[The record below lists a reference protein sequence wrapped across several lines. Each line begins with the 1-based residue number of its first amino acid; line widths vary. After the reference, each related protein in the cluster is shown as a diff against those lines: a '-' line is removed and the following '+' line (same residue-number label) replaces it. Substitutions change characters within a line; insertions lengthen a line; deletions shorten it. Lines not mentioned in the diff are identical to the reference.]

1 MSATNNK
8 GEKIMEQKQL
18 PLRLDIQF
26 FAEQTYTPDH
36 VLMSDVKTGKIP
48 EEQGGLIIEDVIKG
62 STVMKL
68 AKNEPMTAPK
78 KKFSFKAKGAGAYWV
93 SETEVIKT
101 SKVEWLTAEMQAEK
115 LGVIIPFSKEFLR
128 YSAKDFFNEVKPL
141 ISEAFYETFDI
152 AALFGTNSPFATHTS
167 GKSIFTG
174 ATDEGNLV
182 ALGSGDDLQDEVFDL
197 MALIEAGGFTP
208 NGIAAT
214 NAFKQNLRRAKNAT
228 SAERYYPNLNDVE
241 GMAVTYAK
249 PEAFDTTKA
258 AALMGDWDYAR
269 YGILQG
275 IEYAVS
281 EDAQLSSVVGADG
294 KPINLFERDM
304 FALRATM
311 HIGYMNV
318 KPDAF
323 GALTPDLTP

>member
-1 MSATNNK
+1 MTNYMKPQFNEK
-8 GEKIMEQKQL
+8 GL
-18 PLRLDIQF
+18 LDLNIQY
-26 FAEQTYTPDH
+26 FAKQTYTPDH
-36 VLMSDVKTGKIP
+36 VLMSDAKTGTIP
-48 EEQGGLIIEDVIKG
+48 AEQGGLIIEDVIQG

-68 AKNEPMTAPK
+68 AKNEPMTAPE

-101 SKVEWLTAEMQAEK
+101 SAVQWLQASMKAEK

-128 YSAKDFFNEVKPL
+128 YTAKDFFNEVKPL
-141 ISEAFYETFDI
+141 IAEAFYQTFDL

-174 ATDEGNLV
+174 ATEEGNSV
-182 ALGSGDDLQDEVFDL
+182 AVGTGTNLQDDVFAL
-197 MALIEAGGFTP
+197 MALIESGGFNP
-208 NGIAAT
+208 DGIASI
-214 NAFKQNLRRAKNAT
+214 NAFKQNLRTAKDNNGRLYT
-228 SAERYYPNLNDVE
+228 DLSNVE
-241 GMAVTYAK
+241 GMPVVYANND
-249 PEAFDTTKA
+249 AWDATKA
-258 AALMGDWDYAR
+258 VALMGDWDYAR

-281 EDAQLSSVVGADG
+281 EDAQLSSVVGADN

-323 GALTPDLTP
+323 GALTPDVTP

>member
-1 MSATNNK
+1 MTNYIQPKFNEK
-8 GEKIMEQKQL
+8 GL
-18 PLRLDIQF
+18 LSLNIQT
-26 FAEQTYTPDH
+26 FAKQTYTPDH

-48 EEQGGLIIEDVIKG
+48 EETGGLIIEDVIQG

-78 KKFSFKAKGAGAYWV
+78 KNFSFKAKGAGAYWV

-101 SKVEWLTAEMQAEK
+101 SKVEWLTASMQAEK

-128 YSAKDFFNEVKPL
+128 YTAKEFFNEVKPL
-141 ISEAFYETFDI
+141 IAEAFYQTFDL
-152 AALFGTNSPFATHTS
+152 AALFGTNSPFATHSS
-167 GKSIFTG
+167 GKAIFTG
-174 ATDEGNLV
+174 AEEEGNTV
-182 ALGSGDDLQDEVFDL
+182 AIGTGTNLQDDVFAL
-197 MALIEAGGFTP
+197 MALIESGGFNP
-208 NGIAAT
+208 DGIAT
-214 NAFKQNLRRAKNAT
+214 INAFKQNLRTAKDNNGRLYT
-228 SAERYYPNLNDVE
+228 DLTNVE
-241 GMAVTYAK
+241 GMPVVYANND
-249 PEAFDTTKA
+249 AWDATKA
-258 AALMGDWDYAR
+258 LALMGDWDFAR

-275 IEYAVS
+275 IEFAVS

-323 GALTPDLTP
+323 GALTPDVTP

>member
-1 MSATNNK
+1 MKKSFKPQFNEK
-8 GEKIMEQKQL
+8 GL
-18 PLRLDIQF
+18 LTLNIQH
-26 FAEQTYTPDH
+26 FAKQTYTPDH

-78 KKFSFKAKGAGAYWV
+78 KNFSFKAKGAGAYWV

-101 SKVEWLTAEMQAEK
+101 SKVEWLTASMTAEK

-128 YSAKDFFNEVKPL
+128 YTAKEFFSEAKPL
-141 ISEAFYETFDI
+141 IVEAFYETFDI
-152 AALFGTNSPFATHTS
+152 ATLFGTNSPYAAHGS
-167 GKSIFTG
+167 GKAIFTG
-174 ATDEGNLV
+174 ATEAGNSVVLGTGNLQ
-182 ALGSGDDLQDEVFDL
+182 DDVFSL
-197 MALIEAGGFTP
+197 MALIEAGGFNPDALAT
-208 NGIAAT
+208 T
-214 NAFKQNLRRAKNAT
+214 NAFKQNLRTAKDG
-228 SAERYYPNLNDVE
+228 NLNRLYTDLNNVE
-241 GMAVTYAK
+241 GLPVAYAK
-249 PEAFDTTKA
+249 PEAWDKTKA

-275 IEYAVS
+275 IEYAIS

-323 GALTPDLTP
+323 GALTPVVPGP

>member
-1 MSATNNK
+1 MTNYIQPKFNAK
-8 GEKIMEQKQL
+8 GL
-18 PLRLDIQF
+18 LSLNIQT
-26 FAEQTYTPDH
+26 FAKQTYTPDH
-36 VLMSDVKTGKIP
+36 VLMSDVKTGTIP
-48 EEQGGLIIEDVIKG
+48 AEQGGLIIEDVIQG

-78 KKFSFKAKGAGAYWV
+78 KNFSFKAKGAGAYWV

-101 SKVEWLTAEMQAEK
+101 STVEWLQASMTAEK

-128 YSAKDFFNEVKPL
+128 YTAKDFFNEAKPL
-141 ISEAFYETFDI
+141 IVEAFYQTFDL
-152 AALFGTNSPFATHTS
+152 AALFGINSPFATHTS

-174 ATDEGNLV
+174 ATEEGNSV
-182 ALGSGDDLQDEVFDL
+182 AIGTGATLQDDVFAT
-197 MALIEAGGFTP
+197 MALIESGGFDP
-208 NGIAAT
+208 NGLAT
-214 NAFKQNLRRAKNAT
+214 INAFKQNLRTAKDSNNNRLYT
-228 SAERYYPNLNDVE
+228 DLNDIE
-241 GMAVTYAK
+241 GLPVAYANN
-249 PEAFDTTKA
+249 ASWDATKA
-258 AALMGDWDYAR
+258 LALIGDWDFAR
-269 YGILQG
+269 YGILQD
-275 IEYAVS
+275 IEFAVS

-323 GALTPDLTP
+323 GALTPDVTP

>member
-1 MSATNNK
+1 MTNYFQPKFNEK
-8 GEKIMEQKQL
+8 GL
-18 PLRLDIQF
+18 LSLDIQT

-36 VLMSDVKTGKIP
+36 VLLMDAKTGTIP
-48 EEQGGLIIEDVIKG
+48 AEQGGLIIEDVIQG

-78 KKFSFKAKGAGAYWV
+78 KNFSFKAKGAGAYWV

-101 SKVEWLTAEMQAEK
+101 STVEWLTASMTAEK
-115 LGVIIPFSKEFLR
+115 LAVIIPFSKEFLR
-128 YSAKDFFNEVKPL
+128 YTAKDFFNEVKPL
-141 ISEAFYETFDI
+141 IAEAFYQTFDL

-174 ATDEGNLV
+174 ATEEGNTV
-182 ALGSGDDLQDEVFDL
+182 AAGTGTTLQDDVFAL
-197 MALIEAGGFTP
+197 MALIESGGFDP
-208 NGIAAT
+208 NGMASI
-214 NAFKQNLRRAKNAT
+214 NGFKQDLRTAKDVNNNRLYT
-228 SAERYYPNLNDVE
+228 DLNNIE
-241 GMAVTYAK
+241 GLPVTYANN
-249 PEAFDTTKA
+249 ASWDATKA
-258 AALMGDWDYAR
+258 EALMGDWDYAR

-323 GALTPDLTP
+323 GALTPDITP

>member
-1 MSATNNK
+1 MDKQTPQFNEK
-8 GEKIMEQKQL
+8 GWLK
-18 PLRLDIQF
+18 LDIQT
-26 FAEQTYTPDH
+26 FAVQTYTPDH
-36 VLMSDVKTGKIP
+36 VLMSDVKNGKIP
-48 EEQGGLIIEDVIKG
+48 EEQGGLIVEDVIKG

-78 KKFSFKAKGAGAYWV
+78 KNFSFKAKGAGAYWV

-101 SKVEWLTAEMQAEK
+101 SKVEWLTASMTAEK

-128 YSAKDFFNEVKPL
+128 YTAKDFFSEVKPL

-152 AALFGTNSPFATHTS
+152 AALFGVNSPFATHGS
-167 GKSIFTG
+167 GKSIFEG
-174 ATDEGNLV
+174 AIEEGNTV
-182 ALGSGDDLQDEVFDL
+182 AIGTGVNLQDDAFAL
-197 MALIEAGGFTP
+197 MALIEAGGFSP
-208 NGIAAT
+208 DGLAT
-214 NAFKQNLRRAKNAT
+214 ENSFKQLLRTAKD
-228 SAERYYPNLNDVE
+228 PNHARLYTDLNNVE
-241 GMAVTYAK
+241 GLPVSYAK
-249 PEAFDTTKA
+249 AEAWDKTKA
-258 AALMGDWDYAR
+258 AALMGDWDFAR

-275 IEYAVS
+275 IEYAIS
-281 EDAQLSSVVGADG
+281 EDAQLSSVVGSDG

-323 GALTPDLTP
+323 GALTPDVTP

>member
-1 MSATNNK
+1 
-8 GEKIMEQKQL
+8 MEKQL
-18 PLRLDIQF
+18 AKFNEKGLLTLNIQH
-26 FAEQTYTPDH
+26 FAKQTYTPDH
-36 VLMSDVKTGKIP
+36 VLMSDVKTGFIP
-48 EEQGGLIIEDVIKG
+48 QEQGGLIVEDVIKG

-78 KKFSFKAKGAGAYWV
+78 KNFSFKAKGPGAYWV

-101 SKVEWLTAEMQAEK
+101 SKVEWLQASMTAEK

-128 YSAKDFFNEVKPL
+128 YTAKDFFSEVKPL
-141 ISEAFYETFDI
+141 IAEAFYETFDL

-174 ATDEGNLV
+174 ATEAGNTV
-182 ALGSGDDLQDEVFDL
+182 AIKTGTNLQDDIFAL
-197 MALIEAGGFTP
+197 MALIEADGFNPDALAT
-208 NGIAAT
+208 T
-214 NAFKQNLRRAKNAT
+214 NAFKQNLRTAKDGQ
-228 SAERYYPNLNDVE
+228 LNRLYTDLNSVE
-241 GMAVTYAK
+241 GLPVAYAK
-249 PEAFDTTKA
+249 PEAWDKVKA
-258 AALMGDWDYAR
+258 AALMGDWDFAR

-275 IEYAVS
+275 IEFAIS

-318 KPDAF
+318 KPAAF
-323 GALTPDLTP
+323 GALTPVVPGP

>member
-1 MSATNNK
+1 MAIEKTLTNSK
-8 GEKIMEQKQL
+8 
-18 PLRLDIQF
+18 RLSLGAGNLQF
-26 FAEQTYTPDH
+26 FAAQTYTPDH

-48 EEQGGLIIEDVIKG
+48 EEQGGLIVEDVIKG

-68 AKNEPMTAPK
+68 AKNEPMTTPK
-78 KKFSFKAKGAGAYWV
+78 KNFSFKAKGAGAYWV

-101 SKVEWLTAEMQAEK
+101 SKVEWLTASMQAQK

-128 YSAKDFFNEVKPL
+128 YTAKDFFNEVKPL
-141 ISEAFYETFDI
+141 IAEAFYETFDI
-152 AALFGTNSPFATHTS
+152 ATLFGTNSPFSTHSS

-174 ATDEGNLV
+174 ATDAGNLIT
-182 ALGSGDDLQDEVFDL
+182 LGSGTDLQDEVFDA
-197 MALIEAGGFTP
+197 MALVEAGGFNPDGVT
-208 NGIAAT
+208 AT
-214 NAFKQNLRRAKNAT
+214 NSFKQNLRRAVNAT
-228 SAERYYPNLNDVE
+228 NGNRYYTDLNDVE
-241 GMAVTYAK
+241 GMPVTYAK

-275 IEYAVS
+275 IEFAVT
-281 EDAQLSSVVGADG
+281 EDATLSSVVGADG
-294 KPINLFERDM
+294 NPINLFERDM

-318 KPDAF
+318 KPEAF
-323 GALTPDLTP
+323 AALTPEAAGV

>member
-1 MSATNNK
+1 MTKNTPKFN
-8 GEKIMEQKQL
+8 EQGWLK
-18 PLRLDIQF
+18 LDIQT
-26 FAEQTYTPDH
+26 FAKQTYTPDH

-78 KKFSFKAKGAGAYWV
+78 KNFSFKAKGAGAYWV

-101 SKVEWLTAEMQAEK
+101 SKVEWLQASMTAEK

-128 YSAKDFFNEVKPL
+128 YTAKDFFNEVKPL

-167 GKSIFTG
+167 GKAIFTG
-174 ATDEGNLV
+174 AVDEGNTV
-182 ALGSGDDLQDEVFDL
+182 AIGTGVNLQDDVFAL
-197 MALIEAGGFTP
+197 MALIEANGFNP
-208 NGIAAT
+208 DGLAT
-214 NAFKQNLRRAKNAT
+214 ENSFKQLLRTAKD
-228 SAERYYPNLNDVE
+228 PNHARLYTDLNSVE
-241 GMAVTYAK
+241 GLPVSYAK
-249 PEAFDTTKA
+249 PEAWDKTKA
-258 AALMGDWDYAR
+258 AALMGDWDFAR

-275 IEYAVS
+275 IEYSVS
-281 EDAQLSSVVGADG
+281 EDATLSSVVGADG

-318 KPDAF
+318 KPGAF
-323 GALTPDLTP
+323 GALTPNVTP